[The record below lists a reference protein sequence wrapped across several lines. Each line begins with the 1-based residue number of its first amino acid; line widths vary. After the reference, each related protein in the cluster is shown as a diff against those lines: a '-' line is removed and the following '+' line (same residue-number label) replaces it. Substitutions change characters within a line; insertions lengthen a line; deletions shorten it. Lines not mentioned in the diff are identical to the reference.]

1 MAQQQQE
8 KWVTFDEEE
17 EALSLS
23 DFPVTADDG
32 AEDEEKSKSSP
43 DHVEDFEF
51 RVSVGGGLLSKAA
64 ETDMCAADEVFFQGQ
79 ILPLRPSIS
88 SDSGLFSTSRCASR
102 SDSMDRYSSAISSLG
117 FESSRSNSSSSSS
130 STSSDGVSR
139 SHSSN
144 SHSSISCDPPRLSVS
159 NNFYTHPSP
168 TPQVRIVRRRN
179 NAGRRSTGS
188 SAPGWGIL
196 RLGVVKTPEIELY
209 DLRSRRSSS
218 GGVNNPKKSNGDAGH
233 PKKVPEA
240 NGGGSSGAC
249 TDDAAGRKSKGED
262 KVKKKA
268 RWFMGRGF
276 GCKCSPESVGIVPS
290 SVVIAK
296 KKKEDGEGL
305 KRGESMRRSRIFEW
319 LEDLSVTKA
328 TGS

>member
-23 DFPVTADDG
+23 DFPVIADG
-32 AEDEEKSKSSP
+32 AKHEEKRKPSP
-43 DHVEDFEF
+43 DPVEDFEF

-79 ILPLRPSIS
+79 ILPLRPSVS
-88 SDSGLFSTSRCASR
+88 SDSSLFSTSRCASR
-102 SDSMDRYSSAISSLG
+102 SESMDRYSSAISSLG
-117 FESSRSNSSSSSS
+117 SCESSRSNSSSS
-130 STSSDGVSR
+130 TSSNSVSR
-139 SHSSN
+139 SHSS
-144 SHSSISCDPPRLSVS
+144 SSRSSIICDPPRASVS

-168 TPQVRIVRRRN
+168 TPQVRIVGGRRS
-179 NAGRRSTGS
+179 AGRRSISS

-218 GGVNNPKKSNGDAGH
+218 GGVNNHPKRINGDAEH
-233 PKKVPEA
+233 RKKVSEA
-240 NGGGSSGAC
+240 NDGSRSAAC
-249 TDDAAGRKSKGED
+249 THDADGKRKGEE
-262 KVKKKA
+262 KVEKKVQ
-268 RWFMGRGF
+268 WLMGRGF
-276 GCKCSPESVGIVPS
+276 GCKCSLDSVEIIS
-290 SVVIAK
+290 SKVVIAK
-296 KKKEDGEGL
+296 KKKEEGEGL
-305 KRGESMRRSRIFEW
+305 KRGESMCRSRIFEW

-328 TGS
+328 TGN

>member
-23 DFPVTADDG
+23 DFPVIADG
-32 AEDEEKSKSSP
+32 AKDEEKKSKSSP
-43 DHVEDFEF
+43 DHVDDFEF
-51 RVSVGGGLLSKAA
+51 RVSVGGGLLSKAAA

-88 SDSGLFSTSRCASR
+88 SDSSLFSNSRCASR
-102 SDSMDRYSSAISSLG
+102 SESMDRYPSAISSLG
-117 FESSRSNSSSSSS
+117 FESSRSNSSSSS
-130 STSSDGVSR
+130 VSR

-144 SHSSISCDPPRLSVS
+144 SHSSISCDPPRLSAS

-168 TPQVRIVRRRN
+168 TPQVRIVRR
-179 NAGRRSTGS
+179 NAGRRSISS

-209 DLRSRRSSS
+209 DLRSRRSSN
-218 GGVNNPKKSNGDAGH
+218 GGMNSNPKKSNGDAGNR
-233 PKKVPEA
+233 KKVSE
-240 NGGGSSGAC
+240 GKDGSISNSAC
-249 TDDAAGRKSKGED
+249 THDAGNKSKGED
-262 KVKKKA
+262 KVDQKKVQ
-268 RWFMGRGF
+268 WFMGRGL
-276 GCKCSPESVGIVPS
+276 GCKCSPDSVGIVS
-290 SVVIAK
+290 SKVVIAK
-296 KKKEDGEGL
+296 NKKEEGEGL
-305 KRGESMRRSRIFEW
+305 KRGESMCRSRIFEW
-319 LEDLSVTKA
+319 LEELSVTKA